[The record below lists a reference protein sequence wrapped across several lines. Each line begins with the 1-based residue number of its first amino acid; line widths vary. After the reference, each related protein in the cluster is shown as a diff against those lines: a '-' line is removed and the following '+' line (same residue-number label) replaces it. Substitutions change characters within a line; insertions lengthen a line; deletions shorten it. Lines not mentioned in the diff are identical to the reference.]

1 MPWCPKCETEYREGI
16 TVCADCGSDLVDDL
30 SAKYPQTP
38 TMEETQIVESME
50 EIFQDM
56 SEEEASAFLE
66 ETKKE
71 ALERRKRLAE
81 GPGIYVE
88 SSKKAQ
94 DFKSG
99 GFSLLFVG
107 GIGLIFVL
115 LVLFNVIPLHMN
127 LFSKYLI
134 IGVMGSLFI
143 LFIVMGFLSV
153 KSYKKFEIKATEED
167 NLTANISAWCKE
179 HLTSDI
185 IDAELEEEEEEL
197 KYFRRTEKMKEMIS
211 DKFMNLDAAFLDS
224 FVDDLYQNIFE

>member
-16 TVCADCGSDLVDDL
+16 MVCADCGTALVDEL
-30 SAKYPQTP
+30 SIQNK
-38 TMEETQIVESME
+38 E
-50 EIFQDM
+50 EIEINDVSPLELLKNM
-56 SEEEASAFLE
+56 SPEEAEALLE
-66 ETKKE
+66 ESKKE
-71 ALERRKRLAE
+71 AMERRKQVEE
-81 GPGIYVE
+81 GPGLYVE

-94 DFKSG
+94 EFKSG
-99 GFSLLFVG
+99 AFSLLIVG
-107 GIGLIFVL
+107 GLGLVAVL
-115 LVLFNVIPLHMN
+115 LILFDIIPLQMN
-127 LFSKYLI
+127 IFSKYLI
-134 IGVMGSLFI
+134 LGVMGTLFVLI
-143 LFIVMGFLSV
+143 LVMGFLSI